1 MFAQDTLAFTRT
13 LYVTFTQ
20 LIRLS
25 RKVYYVCTLPACP
38 TFLKIVFTHYRP
50 LDLPTPLDHLSGTAP
65 IFAAVVFLALLLR
78 GQVRRKRLAHHGSVL
93 GPRRYERPITFPGL
107 AFAVTL
113 AVFASFQRLERN
125 QFTFIFRCARVPVIF
140 FPASPFSEVFCRLA
154 LPHTAAG
161 EALDIPLVTQVIA
174 FDVLRLALSFL
185 TPNTSG
191 L

>member
-1 MFAQDTLAFTRT
+1 MKAQPPWTKYLCHSPRDW
-13 LYVTFTQ
+13 
-20 LIRLS
+20 
-25 RKVYYVCTLPACP
+25 LPG
-38 TFLKIVFTHYRP
+38 R
-50 LDLPTPLDHLSGTAP
+50 SGTAP

-93 GPRRYERPITFPGL
+93 GPRRCERPITFPGL

-125 QFTFIFRCARVPVIF
+125 QFTFVFRCARVPVIF

-161 EALDIPLVTQVIA
+161 EALDIPLVTQIIA

-185 TPNTSG
+185 TPRTLGRSG
-191 L
+191 APRLLSFTQQAPHCGRRLLLVREV